1 MFQFYFLSV
10 LANLVGGVTLCSD
23 WLGSRPALAHLSAA
37 LCSRYARMITGLGA
51 LVAGFAKL
59 FFPVGSPII
68 LGDLFP
74 ALVGI
79 ILGIAL
85 LFEVFKQEAFF
96 PAERSESSQRSEKSP
111 VAYKTALG
119 VLGFAA
125 AILHFFRRSGSP
137 LPPGCREHRRG
148 LGTPRQPAAWPSDRT
163 GWCSP
168 PRCWR

>member
-1 MFQFYFLSV
+1 MLQFYFLSV

-37 LCSRYARMITGLGA
+37 LCSRYGRMITGLAA

-59 FFPVGSPII
+59 FFPVGTPII

-74 ALVGI
+74 ALVGM

-85 LFEVFKQEAFF
+85 LFEVFKQEAYF
-96 PAERSESSQRSEKSP
+96 PAERGDSSQKAERP
-111 VAYKTALG
+111 AMAYRTALG

-125 AILHFFRRSGSP
+125 AILHFF
-137 LPPGCREHRRG
+137 LPER
-148 LGTPRQPAAWPSDRT
+148 LII
-163 GWCSP
+163 
-168 PRCWR
+168 